1 MKQTNNLLNI
11 SNIMVYIFN
20 VALILISGTIYS
32 TYNKICLLS
41 LATIYSIVNLVLGI
55 INIIKKNKKI
65 GIISVIISIMFIID
79 IIALYNIDSL
89 KEFGIIIFLVCL
101 FFPIILSIINLIIN
115 RKNQDLTKRKN
126 KKIIFWLGIIMELSL
141 ITTPFIINKINLK
154 NFETALDFLENEG
167 NKESIV
173 FYNAQNVQFFSN
185 NGEVINEKKLALL
198 NNGDASYTIDRI
210 KTNKDKTLVIL
221 LSMENNEIWIV
232 DYLGEKVSRLYN
244 LFQNATLFKNSFFE
258 LIEKKGFKVIS
269 NSLGEGSRSS
279 IIFK

>member
-65 GIISVIISIMFIID
+65 GIINVIISIMFIID